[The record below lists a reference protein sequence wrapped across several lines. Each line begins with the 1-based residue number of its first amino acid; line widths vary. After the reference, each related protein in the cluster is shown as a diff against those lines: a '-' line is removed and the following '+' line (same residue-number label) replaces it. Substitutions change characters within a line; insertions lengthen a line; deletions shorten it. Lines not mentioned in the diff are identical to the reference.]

1 MPDRDAIRARADLK
15 QIEASIRRLHYY
27 GDPPDV
33 RLQQDVDGDVLD
45 IMDRILA
52 TLATAEERYAA
63 LEAEITEYRAGLMAE
78 AARADAAERRG
89 ERMLAAVVAASHTVI
104 PDHGAEWMNG
114 FAAGQRAMR
123 AALAR
128 AASGGREP
136 L

>member
-52 TLATAEERYAA
+52 TLATAEARYAA
-63 LEAEITEYRAGLMAE
+63 LDAEIPEYRANLL
-78 AARADAAERRG
+78 ADTRNCWANTPIRPRG
-89 ERMLAAVVAASHTVI
+89 GKHKKS
-104 PDHGAEWMNG
+104 PPP
-114 FAAGQRAMR
+114 
-123 AALAR
+123 
-128 AASGGREP
+128 SGPRGKRHDI
-136 L
+136 